1 VACGALETETLRA
14 LMVSQVVMYATNT
27 GMGAGNMK
35 LTLACACVARMLM
48 MIVIVMVA
56 MAVVIALVM
65 VVMTGLPD
73 MIELI
78 RLNAV
83 VIFTCANDYA
93 DVKVRI
99 PATFSRELSRA
110 SGRDAPHAGSE
121 SPV

>member
-1 VACGALETETLRA
+1 
-14 LMVSQVVMYATNT
+14 MYATNT

-35 LTLACACVARMLM
+35 LTLACACTARMLM
-48 MIVIVMVA
+48 MVVIVMVT
-56 MAVVIALVM
+56 MTVIITLLMVVM
-65 VVMTGLPD
+65 VAMTGLPD

-83 VIFTCANDYA
+83 IIFTCANDYA

-99 PATFSRELSRA
+99 PATFFAPTLTHVRERCSSCRFKIVRLFP
-110 SGRDAPHAGSE
+110 PH